1 MRWGEVLM
9 KVKCEDK
16 EKEVKE
22 IKLELKGCNQN
33 IDSQELEIIDI
44 SKIEWPD
51 FSGLYETQQT
61 ACDIFEAIS
70 TIVKQAQENMIKV
83 LEPLYKIFEQTGE
96 VVSKLIQLHEDV
108 SIVSQ
113 EISEKGWF
121 IPVDF
126 ELSLRDIVQLKNL
139 TAEELEIYFLQY
151 YTENNQELMYKL
163 LQDIQDKLDREIISP
178 RFKGIMKECIDS
190 YLDGRYLVAIVALCP
205 IVEGILFD
213 IFYNVKTKNADKSL
227 MFKSM
232 EKRIKEQG
240 SSLEFSY
247 LSAYNFIKIIFK
259 FADFS
264 APEPVIGLNRHW
276 ILHGKSS
283 YELKQIDA
291 IKLFS
296 LINTILIFQ
305 AEELFYN
312 KELC

>member
-61 ACDIFEAIS
+61 ACDIFE
-70 TIVKQAQENMIKV
+70 TIGTIAKQTQENMIKV

-96 VVSKLIQLHEDV
+96 VVSKLIQLHENV

-312 KELC
+312 KALF

>member
-1 MRWGEVLM
+1 M
-9 KVKCEDK
+9 KCEDK

-33 IDSQELEIIDI
+33 IDSQELEISDI

-126 ELSLRDIVQLKNL
+126 ELSLRDIVQLKKL
-139 TAEELEIYFLQY
+139 TAEELDIYFLQY

-227 MFKSM
+227 MLKSM

-264 APEPVIGLNRHW
+264 ASEPVIGLNRHW